1 MPNNAKTIVNKLWTY
16 CNILRDDGVSY
27 SDYVEQLT
35 YLLFLKMANDNSH
48 PRKTPIPGQLNWH
61 SLISKS
67 GVNLEQHYGHILKSL
82 GVKTGTLGY
91 IFKNAQNRIKDPA
104 KLERIIELID
114 GESWTGLDLDV
125 KGEIY
130 EGLLQKNAED
140 VKSGAGQYF
149 TPRPLIKAILQVMQP
164 APNMTICDPACGTG
178 GFLLAAHDYVLQ
190 SYQLTGEQREFLN
203 SSGLSGTDI
212 VENVSR
218 LCAMNLY
225 LHGVHGKCA
234 INTQD
239 SLISKPKRHYDMVL
253 TNPPFGKKS
262 SVTITSGNGK
272 AGALTYRR
280 SDFWAT
286 TSNKQLNF
294 LQHVKTL
301 LKEGGRAAIVLP
313 DNVLFESGAG
323 EIIRRRLLFECDVH
337 TMLRLPTGVFYAQG
351 VNANVLFFDN
361 KPKSDNAQTNT
372 LWIYDLRTNMHFTPK
387 NNPIRYSDLD
397 DFIRCH
403 NRENRSQRK
412 ETERFKPFSYGE
424 LVAQNGVDLDIT
436 WIKDKNIIDQE
447 NLAEPET
454 IARDIVS
461 NLKAALDGFD
471 KIYRDLKGG

>member
-1 MPNNAKTIVNKLWTY
+1 
-16 CNILRDDGVSY
+16 
-27 SDYVEQLT
+27 
-35 YLLFLKMANDNSH
+35 
-48 PRKTPIPGQLNWH
+48 
-61 SLISKS
+61 
-67 GVNLEQHYGHILKSL
+67 
-82 GVKTGTLGY
+82 
-91 IFKNAQNRIKDPA
+91 
-104 KLERIIELID
+104 
-114 GESWTGLDLDV
+114 
-125 KGEIY
+125 
-130 EGLLQKNAED
+130 
-140 VKSGAGQYF
+140 
-149 TPRPLIKAILQVMQP
+149 LQVMQP